1 MPSDYKAITEYN
13 EHQLGR
19 DTASRKT
26 QISMYS
32 DSTHFV
38 YEILQNADDYGATE
52 VLFKLSN
59 NELLIEH
66 NGEPFIEE
74 NVKAITYFGKST
86 SRDDLVKTG
95 RFGVGFKSVFAF
107 AATPIIIS
115 GDEHF
120 QIYGLYRV
128 KEYPYP
134 DGFPR
139 CRTRIVIPFNHE
151 VERPNYVEDW
161 IQPEE
166 ALSKIS
172 TRLTTLNMNTL
183 LFTRNIREIRWE
195 IEGNSGHYL
204 REDSIDNS
212 VRYTT
217 ITDGEQLNK
226 YLVFSRVPQWEN
238 QEYKAVDIAFVMDEN
253 DHIAS
258 AGDSLYVLFATKQE
272 THLKFIL
279 NGPYRTNPARE
290 TISEDDPF
298 NKHLMKETCELM
310 KEVLPQLRERG
321 LLTIQFLAVL
331 PNENDKLPDFY
342 RPIQKRLLE
351 SFRNENLT
359 PMKGGTHAPAAGIYQ
374 GGRQLSAL
382 ISDEDLATILGKNR
396 SLPLW
401 VANPPQRN
409 QREDNFLSM
418 LNISAWA
425 TENLVNELAA
435 ESETTMNWLAEKTD
449 DWHQILYVLLDDFL
463 STVPSYQSWVASER
477 KRKLSQLRIVR
488 CSDGKH
494 RVGSECYFPSDDVE
508 KDERMP
514 RIVKAIYSSGKN
526 KVHWEK
532 AQIFLKKIGVR
543 EVGEAEEIAAI
554 LKRRYSCD
562 QKDSIRPD
570 DDSSVRELKEKLRK
584 TRSDLRFKRNF
595 NSKEKDI
602 ERFIEFIQNDQGKA
616 VLFSKYCIFHLENG
630 KWRKPRDVYLDAP
643 YLDTGLRVYYEAFG
657 EGSGRKWAL
666 SPKYRESGVGPEW
679 LAKFAEAVGV
689 QTGLD
694 VVETNC
700 GGNPDREYLWGVPGR
715 RRWDSSINR
724 DYMFP
729 KLEELLKT
737 PDEKLSKLVWRTM
750 GELPVW
756 NLRATFQK
764 NRSHGPH
771 TSHSQLVHHLRNAA
785 WVPQKE
791 DELLSF
797 VKPRDASIGRLP
809 GGFPYETGQQWL
821 DAIEFGK
828 TERARKDL
836 ERRKQ
841 EQNTQNYQRRDTAAK
856 ELGFPSVEEA
866 QEAKE
871 MVEMKRKDP
880 EGFNRWLVSNKAKA
894 PFPTSPVTN
903 PERRQERLEQQHANA
918 PGKGYETR
926 ERSVRTT
933 RGEIDPGT
941 WLKNQYTNSADQM
954 ICQICKEELPF
965 KKRDGNYY
973 FEAVEALSEEYF
985 TKEHEAQFLALCPL
999 CAAMYKE
1006 FIKREETAVK
1016 NLHDA
1021 LKNGLG
1027 LEIPLELGEL
1037 QTSLRFVE
1045 SHRQDIKTILHQ

>member
-13 EHQLGR
+13 EHQLGQ

-52 VLFKLSN
+52 VLFKLSK

-66 NGEPFIEE
+66 NGEPFIEQ

-107 AATPIIIS
+107 TATPIIIS

-161 IQPEE
+161 TQPEE
-166 ALSKIS
+166 AFSKIS

-195 IEGNSGHYL
+195 IDGNSGHYL
-204 REDSIDNS
+204 REDGIDNS
-212 VRYTT
+212 VRFTT

-298 NKHLMKETCELM
+298 NKHLMKETGELM

-342 RPIQKRLLE
+342 RPIRKRLLE

-374 GGRQLSAL
+374 GSRQLSAL

-425 TENLVNELAA
+425 TENLVNELAS
-435 ESETTMNWLAEKTD
+435 ESETIMNWLAEKTD
-449 DWHQILYVLLDDFL
+449 DWHQKLYVLLDDFL
-463 STVPSYQSWVASER
+463 STVPSYRSWVASER

-488 CSDGKH
+488 CSDGKY

-514 RIVKAIYSSGKN
+514 RVVKAIYSSGKN
-526 KVHWEK
+526 KVHREK
-532 AQIFLKKIGVR
+532 AQIFLKTIGVR
-543 EVGEAEEIAAI
+543 EVGEAEEIEAI

-602 ERFIEFIQNDQGKA
+602 ERSLLQN
-616 VLFSKYCIFHLENG
+616 
-630 KWRKPRDVYLDAP
+630 
-643 YLDTGLRVYYEAFG
+643 
-657 EGSGRKWAL
+657 
-666 SPKYRESGVGPEW
+666 
-679 LAKFAEAVGV
+679 
-689 QTGLD
+689 
-694 VVETNC
+694 
-700 GGNPDREYLWGVPGR
+700 
-715 RRWDSSINR
+715 
-724 DYMFP
+724 
-729 KLEELLKT
+729 
-737 PDEKLSKLVWRTM
+737 
-750 GELPVW
+750 
-756 NLRATFQK
+756 
-764 NRSHGPH
+764 
-771 TSHSQLVHHLRNAA
+771 SQ
-785 WVPQKE
+785 Q
-791 DELLSF
+791 
-797 VKPRDASIGRLP
+797 GRLCC
-809 GGFPYETGQQWL
+809 
-821 DAIEFGK
+821 
-828 TERARKDL
+828 
-836 ERRKQ
+836 
-841 EQNTQNYQRRDTAAK
+841 
-856 ELGFPSVEEA
+856 
-866 QEAKE
+866 
-871 MVEMKRKDP
+871 
-880 EGFNRWLVSNKAKA
+880 
-894 PFPTSPVTN
+894 
-903 PERRQERLEQQHANA
+903 RQ
-918 PGKGYETR
+918 
-926 ERSVRTT
+926 
-933 RGEIDPGT
+933 I
-941 WLKNQYTNSADQM
+941 
-954 ICQICKEELPF
+954 
-965 KKRDGNYY
+965 
-973 FEAVEALSEEYF
+973 
-985 TKEHEAQFLALCPL
+985 
-999 CAAMYKE
+999 
-1006 FIKREETAVK
+1006 
-1016 NLHDA
+1016 
-1021 LKNGLG
+1021 
-1027 LEIPLELGEL
+1027 
-1037 QTSLRFVE
+1037 
-1045 SHRQDIKTILHQ
+1045 